1 MKATKYGRLLAGLA
15 LAGAATFAACT
26 LDAVSIATPEDVVV
40 AEVVLRAGERQQFAL
55 LHRTIGS
62 SGAGVEVPGA
72 VVTVTGP
79 TGGAVRFSPV
89 AGRDCVGAISALRA
103 DSLGSCYASEPGALT
118 VTPGARYSLRI
129 EVDGGVLEA
138 VTDVPHDFRLV
149 QPTAEDCVL
158 PPDTVLPVLWT
169 RSEGTW
175 AYLTETRLIGL
186 RDLLPPESRPSGEPL
201 DLAGLSITAS
211 DTTIVFPTEFGV
223 FDRFDSTSTATLKA
237 IQHGLPAGTAASVI
251 IGATDRNLVNWL
263 RGSEFHPSG
272 MVRIPSVQGDGTGVF
287 GSTVAHAFRVRVM
300 RSGSP
305 ACRVPGTEVA
315 TPPA

>member
-1 MKATKYGRLLAGLA
+1 VLAGLVV
-15 LAGAATFAACT
+15 AGAALFGACS
-26 LDAVSIATPEDVVV
+26 LDAVRIASPEDVIV
-40 AEVVLRAGERQQFAL
+40 AEVVLRAGDRQQFAL

-62 SGAGVEVPGA
+62 SASGVAVPGA
-72 VVTVTGP
+72 VVMVTGP
-79 TGGAVRFSPV
+79 AGGPVRFSPV
-89 AGRDCVGAISALRA
+89 AGRDCISTVTTLRA
-103 DSLGSCYASEPGALT
+103 DSLGSCYASEPGALP
-118 VTPGARYSLRI
+118 VTPGGHYALRV
-129 EVDGGVLEA
+129 EVDGRVLEA
-138 VTDVPHDFRLV
+138 ATDVPHDFRLA
-149 QPTAEDCVL
+149 QPVAEDCVL

-186 RDLLPPESRPSGEPL
+186 TDLLPPESRPSGEPF

-223 FDRFDSTSTATLKA
+223 FDRFDSTSTPTLKA
-237 IQHGLPAGTAASVI
+237 IQHGLPAGTAAIVVV
-251 IGATDRNLVNWL
+251 GATDRNLVNWL

-272 MVRIPSVQGDGTGVF
+272 QIRIPSVRGDGTGVF
-287 GSTVAHAFRVRVM
+287 GSTVAHSFRVRVM

-305 ACRVPGTEVA
+305 ACHVLGTEVA